1 MCNGHYIGNLQQ
13 RGGNTLLKKVATM
26 FITLAVLM
34 SLLLPNQ
41 QAQAATTY
49 TFVSA
54 TYNETVAKDGTV
66 TKTLSGVTLENSRGS
81 RSTFNM
87 DRSAKLFINN
97 TMTTIEG
104 FKSGMEVTVK
114 VNLRRVTEMRGVS
127 AIEEGTIAPS
137 SKQKYGTVTKI
148 DPNGLFVTIK
158 MDGAKEQ
165 DYYVNKNTKFIK
177 GSSTHDLSALY
188 EGDRVKVKFSS
199 PSTSI
204 ISEMEIIV
212 TGVQVANVYKA
223 KLQTVNTSA
232 NTFVVQNAHAF
243 TNWLFGTS
251 EKTAMNKFT
260 FDNNTSIYV
269 GNEKIT
275 KNQLRNYQNSEL
287 YYVTTKQFGKEVVK
301 KVVVL
306 QNNERTYY
314 EPLTA
319 VNTSL
324 NFLQL
329 GYAGQLYF
337 HEGSILIR
345 NGRLVEPS
353 TLAAYGSAY
362 VVTDGATASRFAHV
376 VNITNDS
383 FTSPNLKQQGLY
395 FGQLE
400 FVDMDNY
407 LVELD
412 ELEKIE
418 NNYWVTQEDTTF
430 AYSNSSNMVSNVRN
444 GVISIVPNMD
454 LIEHEGSYGYFYVK
468 DGHIQALHVLTSS
481 QKKSQLV
488 LTGRI
493 QDFRTLTSNGKE
505 TRLMNVKDVSQW
517 INSEWIDSGSL
528 TNVMLDQAMIIKNG
542 KVIKASELK
551 ESDRVVLFTNAQFDA
566 HVILVN
572 E

>member
-1 MCNGHYIGNLQQ
+1 MF
-13 RGGNTLLKKVATM
+13 KKAATILVT
-26 FITLAVLM
+26 FAVLFT
-34 SLLLPNQ
+34 LILPNQ
-41 QAQAATTY
+41 QVEASTTY

-54 TYNETVAKDGTV
+54 TYDETVAKDGTV
-66 TKTLSGVTLENSRGS
+66 TKVLNGVTLQNSRGN

-87 DRSAKLFINN
+87 DNSAKLYINN
-97 TMTTIEG
+97 TMTTIDG

-114 VNLRRVTEMRGVS
+114 VNLRRVTEMRGTS
-127 AIEEGTIAPS
+127 AVEQGTIAPNS
-137 SKQKYGTVTKI
+137 RQQYGIVTKI

-165 DYYVNKNTKFIK
+165 DYYVNKNTRFIK

-188 EGDRVKVKFSS
+188 EGDRVKVKFSA

-212 TGVQVANVYKA
+212 TGVQVENIYKA

-243 TNWLFGTS
+243 KNWLFGTS
-251 EKTAMNKFT
+251 EKAAMNNFS

-329 GYAGQLYF
+329 GYAGQLYM

-362 VVTDGATASRFAHV
+362 VVTDGATSSRFAHV

-383 FTSPNLKQQGLY
+383 MTSPNLAQQGLY
-395 FGQLE
+395 YGQLE

-412 ELEKIE
+412 GLEKIE
-418 NNYWVTQEDTTF
+418 NNYWVSQPATTF
-430 AYSNSSNMVSNVRN
+430 AYSNSSHMVSNVRN
-444 GVISIVPNMD
+444 GVISVVPNMD
-454 LIEHEGSYGYFYVK
+454 LIEHEGAYGYFYVK

-481 QKKSQLV
+481 QKKSELV

-493 QDFRTLTSNGKE
+493 QDFRTLTSNGQE

-517 INSEWIDSGSL
+517 LNGEWIDNGSL
-528 TNVMLDQAMIIKNG
+528 TNVMLDRATIIKNG
-542 KVIKASELK
+542 RAIKASELK
-551 ESDRVVLFTNAQFDA
+551 ASDRVVLFTNAQFDA
-566 HVILVN
+566 HIILVN

>member
-1 MCNGHYIGNLQQ
+1 MKWTLHRNLQQ
-13 RGGNTLLKKVATM
+13 RGGSALLKKGTTM
-26 FITLAVLM
+26 LVMLAVLL
-34 SLLLPNQ
+34 SLIIPAP
-41 QAQAATTY
+41 QAEAATTY
-49 TFVSA
+49 TFISA
-54 TYNETVAKDGTV
+54 SYNEAVAKDGTV
-66 TKTLSGVTLENSRGS
+66 TKTLSGVTLENSRGN

-87 DRSAKLFINN
+87 DNSAKLYINN
-97 TMTTIEG
+97 TMTTIDG

-114 VNLRRVTEMRGVS
+114 VNLRRVTEMRGTS
-127 AIEEGTIAPS
+127 AVEQGTIAPN
-137 SKQKYGTVTKI
+137 SKQTYGTVTKI

-177 GSSTHDLSALY
+177 GSSTYDLSALY

-232 NTFVVQNAHAF
+232 NTFVAQNAHAF

-251 EKTAMNKFT
+251 EKTAMNTFT

-269 GNEKIT
+269 GNEKIA

-301 KVVVL
+301 KIVVL

-324 NFLQL
+324 NFLRL

-362 VVTDGATASRFAHV
+362 VVTDGTTNSRFAHV

-383 FTSPNLKQQGLY
+383 FTSPNLAQHGLY
-395 FGQLE
+395 FGELV

-407 LVELD
+407 LVEIDGL
-412 ELEKIE
+412 ELLE
-418 NNYWVTQEDTTF
+418 NNYWVPKSTTTF
-430 AYSNSSNMVSNVRN
+430 AYSNSSHMVTNVRN

-454 LIEHEGSYGYFYVK
+454 LIEHEGAYGYYYVK
-468 DGHIQALHVLTSS
+468 DGHIQALHVLTPS
-481 QKKSQLV
+481 QKKSELV

-493 QDFRTLTSNGKE
+493 QDFRTLTSNGNE

-517 INSEWIDSGSL
+517 LNGEWIDNGSL

-551 ESDRVVLFTNAQFDA
+551 ASDRVVLFTNASFDA

>member
-1 MCNGHYIGNLQQ
+1 MF
-13 RGGNTLLKKVATM
+13 KKAATILVT
-26 FITLAVLM
+26 FAVLFT
-34 SLLLPNQ
+34 LILPNQ
-41 QAQAATTY
+41 QVEASTTY
-49 TFVSA
+49 TFISA
-54 TYNETVAKDGTV
+54 TYDETVAKDGTV
-66 TKTLSGVTLENSRGS
+66 TKVLNGVTLQNSRGN

-87 DRSAKLFINN
+87 DNSAKLYINN
-97 TMTTIEG
+97 TMTTIDG

-114 VNLRRVTEMRGVS
+114 VNLRRVTEMRGTS
-127 AIEEGTIAPS
+127 AVEQGTIAPNS
-137 SKQKYGTVTKI
+137 RQQYGIVTKI

-165 DYYVNKNTKFIK
+165 DYYVNKNTRFIK

-188 EGDRVKVKFSS
+188 EGDRVKVKFSA

-212 TGVQVANVYKA
+212 TGVQVENIYKA

-243 TNWLFGTS
+243 KNWLFGTS
-251 EKTAMNKFT
+251 EKAAMNNFS
-260 FDNNTSIYV
+260 FENNTSIYV

-329 GYAGQLYF
+329 GYAGQLYM

-362 VVTDGATASRFAHV
+362 VVTDGATSSRFAHV

-383 FTSPNLKQQGLY
+383 MTSPNLAQQGLY

-418 NNYWVTQEDTTF
+418 NNYWVSQSATTF
-430 AYSNSSNMVSNVRN
+430 AYSNSSHMVSNVRN
-444 GVISIVPNMD
+444 GVISVVPNMD
-454 LIEHEGSYGYFYVK
+454 LIEHEGAYGYFYVK

-481 QKKSQLV
+481 QKKSELV

-493 QDFRTLTSNGKE
+493 QDFRTLTSNGQE

-517 INSEWIDSGSL
+517 LNGEWIDNGSL
-528 TNVMLDQAMIIKNG
+528 TNVMLDRATIIKNG
-542 KVIKASELK
+542 RAIKASELK
-551 ESDRVVLFTNAQFDA
+551 ASDRVVLFTNAQFDA
-566 HVILVN
+566 HIILVN